1 MVVIVVEVMVLTG
14 VCLVLVPVAAD
25 SYEHSGR

>member
-14 VCLVLVPVAAD
+14 VCLVLVAVAAD
-25 SYEHSGR
+25 SYKHSGR